1 MTKRRGSFTSA
12 SAREWMQSVFDQWVT
27 LGNTL
32 EELVVVCDNAPCHS
46 GLDSLFAASAATL
59 LRLGPYSPMLNP
71 VETIWSKI
79 KTKVKSSIRIPH
91 VEPLG
96 VGEQRLAYLEH
107 AIDDAIP
114 TITNGDC
121 TRSVQHTTTFHNDV
135 LALQDMRPGI

>member
-1 MTKRRGSFTSA
+1 MTKRRGSFNSA
-12 SAREWMQSVFDQWVT
+12 SARDWMEGVFDQWIA

-46 GLDSLFAASAATL
+46 GLDSLFAASPATL

-91 VEPLG
+91 VEPPG
-96 VGEQRLAYLEH
+96 VGEQRLAYMER
-107 AIDDAIP
+107 AIDEAIP

-121 TRSVQHTTTFHNDV
+121 ARSVQHTSSFHADV